1 MRQMA
6 LPLGIH
12 AEQTFDS
19 FHVSSDNAMAVASVQ
34 ALVQGR
40 GDDSQLFLWGE
51 EGVGKSHLL
60 TAACHAAG
68 DNGLRVAYL
77 PGEHLNDVD
86 ALLGVE
92 ACDILCLDDVHEI
105 SSPTVN
111 DVQQGSDI
119 KADANTKI
127 RTGANTNT
135 SAEER
140 LFHAMNRCR
149 ESGTRVLISANVAIE
164 DLSIE
169 LADLKTRLQWGPAFQ
184 VGVLQDEAMYNA
196 LEQLLMARDLDW
208 NDDVVPY
215 MLKRFPRDV
224 GALRRF
230 VMKLDEA
237 SMQAKRRITIPFLKT
252 VL

>member
-1 MRQMA
+1 MA
-6 LPLGIH
+6 LALGIH

-19 FHVSSDNAMAVASVQ
+19 YHVSGDNAIAVSSVQ

-40 GDDSQLFLWGE
+40 SDDSQLFLWGE
-51 EGVGKSHLL
+51 KGVGKSHLL
-60 TAACHAAG
+60 TAACHAASE
-68 DNGLRVAYL
+68 NGLRVAYL
-77 PGEHLNDVD
+77 PGEYLNDAD
-86 ALLGVE
+86 ALLGIE
-92 ACDILCLDDVHEI
+92 TCDILCLDDVHRI
-105 SSPTVN
+105 SSQR
-111 DVQQGSDI
+111 DKDI
-119 KADANTKI
+119 NTN
-127 RTGANTNT
+127 TSTNT
-135 SAEER
+135 SAEES

-149 ESGTRVLISANVAIE
+149 ESGTRVLISASVDLD

-184 VGVLQDEAMYNA
+184 LGALQDEAMYNA

-224 GALRRF
+224 GALRRA

-237 SMQAKRRITIPFLKT
+237 SRQAKRRITIPFLKT

>member
-19 FHVSSDNAMAVASVQ
+19 FHVSGDNAIAVASVQ

-40 GDDSQLFLWGE
+40 SDDSQLFLWGE
-51 EGVGKSHLL
+51 EGAGKSHLL
-60 TAACHAAG
+60 TAACHAASE
-68 DNGLRVAYL
+68 NGLRVAYL
-77 PGEHLNDVD
+77 PGEYLNDAD

-105 SSPTVN
+105 SSPVDN
-111 DVQQGSDI
+111 E
-119 KADANTKI
+119 ANTKI
-127 RTGANTNT
+127 GASANTNT
-135 SAEER
+135 SAEES

-149 ESGTRVLISANVAIE
+149 ESGTRVLISANVELE
-164 DLSIE
+164 DLSVE

-184 VGVLQDEAMYNA
+184 VGVLQDEALYNA